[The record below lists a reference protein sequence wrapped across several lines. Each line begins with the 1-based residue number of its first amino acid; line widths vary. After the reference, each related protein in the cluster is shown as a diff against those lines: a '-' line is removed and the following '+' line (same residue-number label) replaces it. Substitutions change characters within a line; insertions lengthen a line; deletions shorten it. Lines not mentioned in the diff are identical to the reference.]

1 MIGTLGRKIIFEV
14 SDNRVLTFESMSR
27 EVSGRWT
34 EHEVLGVKP
43 KAEFL
48 GPGLQTISLTI
59 HLSAALGV
67 KPRRILDMV
76 ERMVERGSAEYLVIG
91 GRLVGRRPFR
101 VTGSSEP
108 GTRFTAAENG
118 QGYPDHFTGGIRMNE
133 NDLFNFQLEYTFTA
147 DWLAELD
154 RQLALL
160 LSTREGTMPLD
171 RAFGLNMDFVDMPP
185 EAAKSLYTAEV
196 TEKVSKFIPEVRVQE
211 VTWTGGNTGKLFPK
225 VVITSA

>member
-1 MIGTLGRKIIFEV
+1 
-14 SDNRVLTFESMSR
+14 
-27 EVSGRWT
+27 
-34 EHEVLGVKP
+34 
-43 KAEFL
+43 
-48 GPGLQTISLTI
+48 
-59 HLSAALGV
+59 
-67 KPRRILDMV
+67 
-76 ERMVERGSAEYLVIG
+76 
-91 GRLVGRRPFR
+91 
-101 VTGSSEP
+101 
-108 GTRFTAAENG
+108 
-118 QGYPDHFTGGIRMNE
+118 MNE

-185 EAAKSLYTAEV
+185 EAAKSLYAAEV
-196 TEKVSKFIPEVRVQE
+196 TEKVSKFIPEVRVQG

>member
-1 MIGTLGRKIIFEV
+1 
-14 SDNRVLTFESMSR
+14 
-27 EVSGRWT
+27 
-34 EHEVLGVKP
+34 
-43 KAEFL
+43 
-48 GPGLQTISLTI
+48 
-59 HLSAALGV
+59 
-67 KPRRILDMV
+67 
-76 ERMVERGSAEYLVIG
+76 
-91 GRLVGRRPFR
+91 
-101 VTGSSEP
+101 
-108 GTRFTAAENG
+108 
-118 QGYPDHFTGGIRMNE
+118 MNE

-154 RQLALL
+154 RQ
-160 LSTREGTMPLD
+160 GTMPLD